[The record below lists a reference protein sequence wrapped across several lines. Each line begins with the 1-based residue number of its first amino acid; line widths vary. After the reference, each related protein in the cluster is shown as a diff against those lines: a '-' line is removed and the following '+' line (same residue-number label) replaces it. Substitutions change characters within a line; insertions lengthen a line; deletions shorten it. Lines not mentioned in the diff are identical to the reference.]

1 MTTAGTNANR
11 TLSLNAFFAASEA
24 RVDRWRSLNRV
35 ARSLIGTGVR
45 PANDPK
51 DLLAELAPLED
62 LCGYP
67 GPRLMAQVQ
76 DRPVS
81 AHVLETARAAEASQR
96 VLVTRAESAVVELAD
111 GFEVVVNPDP
121 EAGMGLSI
129 ALGVQA
135 LRPEVTGVFV
145 VLGDM
150 PFVEATAYAALAA
163 TDGDIVVPVYD
174 GRQGHPV
181 LFRRVCFEE
190 LSRLSGQAGARRLID
205 SGPYEVV
212 TVALEGRGGLVDLDT
227 PDDVSRTNRDV

>member
-1 MTTAGTNANR
+1 MLPAVIVLAAG
-11 TLSLNAFFAASEA
+11 LSRRFG
-24 RVDRWRSLNRV
+24 D
-35 ARSLIGTGVR
+35 G
-45 PANDPK
+45 DK
-51 DLLAELAPLED
+51 
-62 LCGYP
+62 
-67 GPRLMAQVQ
+67 LMAQVQ
-76 DRPVS
+76 DRPVI
-81 AHVLETARAAEASQR
+81 AHVLDTVRAAEVSQR

-150 PFVEATAYAALAA
+150 PFVEASAYAALAA
-163 TDGDIVVPVYD
+163 TDGDIVVPAYD

-205 SGPYEVV
+205 SGQYEVV

-227 PDDVSRTNRDV
+227 PDDVSRTRTEV